1 MLRQLPIAGFALLS
15 LGLAGCAGGGWDTL
29 TSHRFRDGLLE
40 HPYETV
46 NGFYFPE
53 DAALVLRTEPQRDGD
68 ERAAAMHRLKEPI
81 LNKGTQED
89 QDIIVN
95 ILAKAATSDPSP
107 VIRMEAIGAL
117 GRFQDPRVVGIL
129 MVAYQNAHGRRGF
142 DPPPPP
148 RANTV
153 VQTAGLSA
161 GRAPTKLNNQDLGL
175 DVTKSP
181 NDYQPEWVI
190 AIRCRAVDG
199 IGKTG
204 RLEGVQF
211 LSAIAGGAGMDTAP
225 EGSEERDIRLAAVRG
240 LGNCRHPEAVV
251 ALVKVLNIS
260 TNVNPSAQD
269 TAIIGRTH
277 DGLVRLTGKKLSAD
291 PQEWNQ
297 VVQAGIVIA
306 PEPGWWE
313 NTIIQVSAWAK

>member
-1 MLRQLPIAGFALLS
+1 MLRQLPIAGFAFVLV
-15 LGLAGCAGGGWDTL
+15 GLTGCAGGGWDTL

-40 HPYETV
+40 HPYETIK
-46 NGFYFPE
+46 GFYIPE
-53 DAALVLRTEPQRDGD
+53 DPMLVLRTEPPRDGD

-81 LNKGTQED
+81 RNKGTQED

-107 VIRMEAIGAL
+107 VVRMEAVGAL
-117 GRFQDPRVVGIL
+117 GRFEDPRVVGVL

-148 RANTV
+148 RTNPV
-153 VQTAGLSA
+153 VQTAGTSA
-161 GRAPTKLNNQDLGL
+161 GRAPTLLNSRDLGL

-181 NDYQPEWVI
+181 NDFQPEWVT
-190 AIRCRAVDG
+190 AIRCRVVDA

-211 LSAIAGGAGMDTAP
+211 LSAIAGGAGLDTSP
-225 EGSEERDIRLAAVRG
+225 EGSEDRDIRLAAVRG

-251 ALVKVLNIS
+251 ALAKVLS
-260 TNVNPSAQD
+260 QATSVNPSLQD

-277 DGLVRLTGKKLSAD
+277 EGLVGLTGKKLPPDA
-291 PQEWNQ
+291 QEWNQ
-297 VVQAGIVIA
+297 VVQAGVVIA
-306 PEPGWWE
+306 PPPGWWE
-313 NTIIQVSAWAK
+313 NTVIQVSAWVK